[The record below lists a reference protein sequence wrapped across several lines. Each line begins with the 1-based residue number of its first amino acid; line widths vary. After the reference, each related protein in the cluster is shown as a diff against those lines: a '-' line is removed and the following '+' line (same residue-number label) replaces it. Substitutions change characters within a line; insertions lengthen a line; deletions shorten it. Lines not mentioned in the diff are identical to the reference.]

1 MAEAPLSGARCQ
13 RERLCSV
20 TRVHEMTCDEDK
32 EIMVTAKVIEDLLF
46 LVAPSKRIEVL
57 KQAVANEEAAS
68 SGRHEIGGLEV
79 WTIAD
84 LPATRACPGW
94 RYWNSI
100 MRFKSL
106 IIQVFLR
113 NITNSHSKEDAAKIL
128 FMGHSNGTGSGWLPD
143 YLDGLPAI
151 KVDLEKAAAIAQLN

>member
-1 MAEAPLSGARCQ
+1 
-13 RERLCSV
+13 
-20 TRVHEMTCDEDK
+20 MTGDEDK
-32 EIMVTAKVIEDLLF
+32 EVVIAAKVIEDLLF

-57 KQAVANEEAAS
+57 ERAVANEEAAS
-68 SGRHEIGGLEV
+68 RKRHESCGLEV

-84 LPATRACPGW
+84 LPETQACPGW

-100 MRFKSL
+100 MQFKSL

-113 NITNSHSKEDAAKIL
+113 NITNNHSREDAAKIL
-128 FMGHSNGTGSGWLPD
+128 FMEHRNGTGSGWLPD

-151 KVDLEKAAAIAQLN
+151 KVDLEKAAAVAQLK

>member
-1 MAEAPLSGARCQ
+1 MA
-13 RERLCSV
+13 
-20 TRVHEMTCDEDK
+20 CDEDK
-32 EIMVTAKVIEDLLF
+32 EVMVAGKVIEDLLF

-57 KQAVANEEAAS
+57 KRAVANEEAAS
-68 SGRHEIGGLEV
+68 CKRYESGGLEV

-84 LPATRACPGW
+84 LPETRACPGW

-106 IIQVFLR
+106 VIQVFLR
-113 NITNSHSKEDAAKIL
+113 NITNNNSREDAAKIL
-128 FMGHSNGTGSGWLPD
+128 FMGHRNGTGSGWLPD

-151 KVDLEKAAAIAQLN
+151 EVDLDKAAAIAQLK

>member
-1 MAEAPLSGARCQ
+1 MPG
-13 RERLCSV
+13 
-20 TRVHEMTCDEDK
+20 DEDK
-32 EIMVTAKVIEDLLF
+32 EVVIAAKVIEDLLF

-57 KQAVANEEAAS
+57 ERAVANEEAAS
-68 SGRHEIGGLEV
+68 RKRHESCGLEV

-84 LPATRACPGW
+84 LPETQASPGW

-100 MRFKSL
+100 MQFKSL

-113 NITNSHSKEDAAKIL
+113 NITNNHSKEMQRRSCLWSIR
-128 FMGHSNGTGSGWLPD
+128 NGTGSGWLLD

-151 KVDLEKAAAIAQLN
+151 KVDLEKAAAIIK

>member
-1 MAEAPLSGARCQ
+1 
-13 RERLCSV
+13 
-20 TRVHEMTCDEDK
+20 MTCDEDK
-32 EIMVTAKVIEDLLF
+32 EVMVTAKVIEDLLF

-57 KQAVANEEAAS
+57 KKVVANEEAACRK
-68 SGRHEIGGLEV
+68 RHESGGLEV

-84 LPATRACPGW
+84 LPETQASPGW
-94 RYWNSI
+94 RYWNSV

-113 NITNSHSKEDAAKIL
+113 NITSNHSREDAAKIL

-151 KVDLEKAAAIAQLN
+151 KVDLEKAAAIADLK

>member
-1 MAEAPLSGARCQ
+1 
-13 RERLCSV
+13 
-20 TRVHEMTCDEDK
+20 MTCDEDK
-32 EIMVTAKVIEDLLF
+32 EVMVTAKVIEDLLF

-57 KQAVANEEAAS
+57 KQAVSNEEAAS
-68 SGRHEIGGLEV
+68 CGRHETGGLEV

-84 LPATRACPGW
+84 LPETRSCPGW

-100 MRFKSL
+100 MQFKSL

-151 KVDLEKAAAIAQLN
+151 KVDLEKAAVIAQLK